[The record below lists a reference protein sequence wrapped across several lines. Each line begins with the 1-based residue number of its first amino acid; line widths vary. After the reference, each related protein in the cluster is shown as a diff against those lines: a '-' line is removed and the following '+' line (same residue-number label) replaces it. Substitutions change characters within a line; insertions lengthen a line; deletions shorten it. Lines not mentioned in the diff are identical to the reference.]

1 MPSPPPH
8 QVGSGPVPELA
19 RCVHP
24 TPHSPNQLP
33 RTPAVASRDALAGGS
48 RSAVWPRSFALFH
61 APFHSARYGPD
72 RPRSHIT
79 RDPSPTLPAPRARG
93 GTTHAYSP
101 GLGRMAEKFVGLC
114 FTLRAFGSGLGMVTL
129 STHPHP
135 HHHRPCERARARART
150 IARMHPTAYP
160 PTQTCMYTPTHPHT
174 TTHTHTH
181 TSTHTRSQMLDESTE

>member
-1 MPSPPPH
+1 M
-8 QVGSGPVPELA
+8 
-19 RCVHP
+19 HP

-135 HHHRPCERARARART
+135 HHHRPCERARARAHALLHACTRLP
-150 IARMHPTAYP
+150 IHPHKHACTHP
-160 PTQTCMYTPTHPHT
+160 PTHT
-174 TTHTHTH
+174 QPRTHTHTH
-181 TSTHTRSQMLDESTE
+181 PHTHAHRCWMKVLQVHKRVLCVPPSPQTI